1 MKRRLAKSWKRIVAT
16 TLIMAMIL
24 TSTSLES
31 LAAETD
37 GNSPP
42 VKTEKEETAE
52 KEEVV
57 CKENVI
63 ESKNTEDSTTYDAG
77 DGVLV
82 TEYYGQDVRF
92 RNEDGELVDYD
103 PTLKKLESRDDLNGY
118 AYENTAGDQK
128 QYFPENLTE
137 ETPIL
142 LENEDK
148 QIRLVP
154 VEGPEKNDKKGDSLK
169 EQIDL
174 MKHQRK
180 NNSYKKI
187 RYRWKL
193 YRLSR
198 QRLKKILSRMYMK
211 RLQRN
216 R

>member
-1 MKRRLAKSWKRIVAT
+1 MKQRLEKSWKRIVAT

-24 TSTSLES
+24 TSTSLGS

-42 VKTEKEETAE
+42 VKTEKEETTE
-52 KEEVV
+52 KEVV
-57 CKENVI
+57 VGKENVI

-77 DGVLV
+77 VGVLV

-169 EQIDL
+169 EQIDYESDEASEEEQQL
-174 MKHQRK
+174 QEDRISMVKQFVR
-180 NNSYKKI
+180 
-187 RYRWKL
+187 R
-193 YRLSR
+193 
-198 QRLKKILSRMYMK
+198 RMDYT
-211 RLQRN
+211 
-216 R
+216 

>member
-1 MKRRLAKSWKRIVAT
+1 M
-16 TLIMAMIL
+16 
-24 TSTSLES
+24 
-31 LAAETD
+31 
-37 GNSPP
+37 
-42 VKTEKEETAE
+42 
-52 KEEVV
+52 
-57 CKENVI
+57 I

-169 EQIDL
+169 E
-174 MKHQRK
+174 
-180 NNSYKKI
+180 
-187 RYRWKL
+187 
-193 YRLSR
+193 
-198 QRLKKILSRMYMK
+198 
-211 RLQRN
+211 
-216 R
+216 

>member
-1 MKRRLAKSWKRIVAT
+1 MKRKLAKSWKRIVAT

-42 VKTEKEETAE
+42 VKTEKEETTE
-52 KEEVV
+52 KEVVV

-77 DGVLV
+77 AGVLV

-118 AYENTAGDQK
+118 EYDTSGLSFSALYMWRDINEFCFEIIGD
-128 QYFPENLTE
+128 
-137 ETPIL
+137 
-142 LENEDK
+142 
-148 QIRLVP
+148 
-154 VEGPEKNDKKGDSLK
+154 
-169 EQIDL
+169 
-174 MKHQRK
+174 
-180 NNSYKKI
+180 
-187 RYRWKL
+187 
-193 YRLSR
+193 
-198 QRLKKILSRMYMK
+198 YMCISGISH
-211 RLQRN
+211 L
-216 R
+216 

>member
-1 MKRRLAKSWKRIVAT
+1 
-16 TLIMAMIL
+16 MAMIL
-24 TSTSLES
+24 TSTSLGS

-42 VKTEKEETAE
+42 VKTE

-169 EQIDL
+169 EQIDYESDEVSEEEQQL
-174 MKHQRK
+174 QEDRISMVKQFVR
-180 NNSYKKI
+180 
-187 RYRWKL
+187 R
-193 YRLSR
+193 
-198 QRLKKILSRMYMK
+198 RMDYT
-211 RLQRN
+211 
-216 R
+216 